1 MNKGYSVRARSR
13 EILGLYCDLIIN
25 YLATCYLIK
34 SRLPR
39 RRSSSLSLSLRR
51 VTSTFVP
58 SGPAFAFASVAWQTI
73 EEDVDHPR
81 RPRCAVV
88 PSRFISV
95 KVERFILKQH
105 HGTFD
110 ETRVKPVKRLEAMGS
125 PDVDEVEANRP
136 CMIPAADAGRL
147 RCLFF
152 ALHVSV
158 PHWSVPHK
166 LHEDVPL
173 LYYSPI

>member
-1 MNKGYSVRARSR
+1 VYEQEQTDTWTLLRPRHHQ
-13 EILGLYCDLIIN
+13 
-25 YLATCYLIK
+25 
-34 SRLPR
+34 LPC
-39 RRSSSLSLSLRR
+39 SSSFDQKSIAKEEEVVSLLLDLHLCS
-51 VTSTFVP
+51 
-58 SGPAFAFASVAWQTI
+58 SGPAFAFASVAWQTF
-73 EEDVDHPR
+73 EDVDHPSP
-81 RPRCAVV
+81 RPRCAVEA
-88 PSRFISV
+88 SRFISV